1 MNRVNQVSNR
11 ELFAMLPFR
20 LLLIVFSISLVA
32 LIGLYWFNVLS
43 MVYVWISFVIL
54 FVLSV
59 GYLILIRKKLKD
71 VASDVGGDRTQ

>member
-1 MNRVNQVSNR
+1 MNRVNRVSNR

-43 MVYVWISFVIL
+43 MFYVWISFVIL

>member
-1 MNRVNQVSNR
+1 MNRVNKVSNR

-20 LLLIVFSISLVA
+20 LLLIVFSIALVA

-43 MVYVWISFVIL
+43 MFYVWISFVTL

-71 VASDVGGDRTQ
+71 VANDVGGDRTQ